1 MDFDGEQVMFQSRP
15 YLQVKL
21 ILYINKTKLTNY
33 MIEVK
38 SIKTDPCEVIAYKK
52 ILSGY
57 RLLRDLFSI

>member
-1 MDFDGEQVMFQSRP
+1 MDFDGEQVIFQSRP
-15 YLQVKL
+15 YLEVKL

-52 ILSGY
+52 ILSG
-57 RLLRDLFSI
+57 